1 MKRTFMK
8 AAVKTFTLFL
18 AVAILA
24 LGAGM
29 SGSVQAAPAAPSW
42 LPGQPLLA
50 GTQVIAMWL
59 PVPGAVKYIVYLNGK
74 QIAESPANQYMG
86 MAPSGGGEYS
96 YQVASV
102 DASGAASPLS
112 APGIIRIIVVEPP
125 AAPIFRTNPA
135 EGSVT
140 LRWDRVTGASIYNL
154 YRGEKSGGPYNLVA
168 SVTDLVFKDS
178 GLEIGKD
185 YFYAVSVKDMTGK
198 ESAKGSEATVRLEE
212 AVEAATDTRKSFKLA
227 MVSSRK
233 TGEVFDLV
241 DPDTGNF
248 ISVGKVT
255 ALRRGPEGMLH
266 FVDQG
271 DRIIVLN
278 DSFEIDRIVT
288 PAFETPSRRQFWD
301 IAFNSMGDW
310 LITDRNMIYRV
321 DPDNG
326 RVLDTFRP
334 RKPTQKEA
342 PDVYE
347 ALVSY
352 KRESSPGLKAIT
364 VLSDDRILVADSEG
378 DILHVLTPD
387 GEPEGWVAFF
397 LEGEGEEVR
406 KTRLS
411 NCKDLMALE
420 DGTVLVTQLLGRS
433 VLRLDPDDDWRLI
446 YRLGQ
451 FAGKVGNFIGQG
463 GITMTPEKNILVS
476 DPTLGTLQVFDLETG
491 DYLYTISGPDAKPFA
506 GDPSR
511 PLVDFAN
518 PNFPAYIK
526 GNSAIVV
533 FPAMQRLFQIRDI
546 TGDPKAPIM
555 AGGGT

>member
-1 MKRTFMK
+1 MK

-24 LGAGM
+24 FGAGM

-135 EGSVT
+135 DGSVT
-140 LRWDRVTGASIYNL
+140 LRWDRV
-154 YRGEKSGGPYNLVA
+154 
-168 SVTDLVFKDS
+168 
-178 GLEIGKD
+178 
-185 YFYAVSVKDMTGK
+185 VSVKDMTGK

-301 IAFNSMGDW
+301 IAFTSEGDW

-533 FPAMQRLFQIRDI
+533 FPAMQRIFQIREI

-555 AGGGT
+555 AGGGA